1 MPYAAILYL
10 YSLLWERE
18 RDWAHSWLTSQSK
31 ESKCM
36 PSIQTFTP
44 ETVCLQTSLSL
55 SFTCTHTPPVREQ
68 LSEADWRRG
77 WVWEEGWCHWP
88 GGFQLQR
95 FTCQTQRHIFT
106 LTATEQD
113 KMMSQRSKN
122 QHGFLFSFTAILWIL
137 TNLIWFDLFFI
148 LFSNQIYKRCLL
160 LSSCKCLFRCFSTV

>member
-1 MPYAAILYL
+1 MRG
-10 YSLLWERE
+10 RE

-68 LSEADWRRG
+68 LSEPDWRRG

-122 QHGFLFSFTAILWIL
+122 QNGFYFPSQQ
-137 TNLIWFDLFFI
+137 FDEYLRYFI
-148 LFSNQIYKRCLL
+148 LFDFVFYFPTKYKRCLL
-160 LSSCKCLFRCFSTV
+160 LCSFKCLFRRFSTG